1 MQLLGGWMGEEE
13 LGGFHN
19 ICSIQYHHSQNQV
32 FSCGPRPLQL
42 SSATRSSLPCL
53 TGPPALRGARPQ
65 RCLPP
70 LRVPASGCS
79 SLGVPFLP
87 ALRSL
92 LPQLSCT
99 HTLAQS
105 KLLPSPL
112 CALNTGGLLRTPSE
126 HERSARCDFQ
136 SLGPKTSPSLP
147 TITPDSSR
155 RLPTL
160 HGGVRDHVDPTHLRP
175 LTMIQRPPPCVC
187 TLVPDPSAHLSL

>member
-1 MQLLGGWMGEEE
+1 MG
-13 LGGFHN
+13 LRHLRLA
-19 ICSIQYHHSQNQV
+19 HSPQ
-32 FSCGPRPLQL
+32 GPTLQP

-160 HGGVRDHVDPTHLRP
+160 HGGVRDHVDPTHLGP